1 MAQFTHLA
9 LEDTLSLKL
18 NTPDLP
24 RNPGFPAAS
33 RLLLPRTASS
43 QALAET
49 PSKSQSEVHK
59 AVLFNCVTPAC
70 LPNRGLGTHRHHS
83 LLTSFESPPAAGRRQ
98 ARRPRPARRG
108 QRGKAASKHV
118 RERRTHTAPP
128 RRRALTK
135 ELRFRPINLDYR
147 LTKDTWIES

>member
-33 RLLLPRTASS
+33 RLLLPRTASG

-49 PSKSQSEVHK
+49 PSKSQSEVHE

-98 ARRPRPARRG
+98 ARGPRPAHRG
-108 QRGKAASKHV
+108 QRGEGGQQA
-118 RERRTHTAPP
+118 RPRAPHP
-128 RRRALTK
+128 HGSTETPGTDEGVTFSAHK
-135 ELRFRPINLDYR
+135 SR
-147 LTKDTWIES
+147 LIA